1 MEKGLA
7 ERSKICVMDF
17 YVKKIVEKAK
27 LNHKA
32 CLVHLMSEEHETG
45 TDRGRDLVKSLM
57 AY

>member
-7 ERSKICVMDF
+7 ERSKICVMDL
-17 YVKKIVEKAK
+17 YVKKKVEKAE

-32 CLVHLMSEEHETG
+32 CLVHLMSEERETG
-45 TDRGRDLVKSLM
+45 TDHGRDAVKRHM